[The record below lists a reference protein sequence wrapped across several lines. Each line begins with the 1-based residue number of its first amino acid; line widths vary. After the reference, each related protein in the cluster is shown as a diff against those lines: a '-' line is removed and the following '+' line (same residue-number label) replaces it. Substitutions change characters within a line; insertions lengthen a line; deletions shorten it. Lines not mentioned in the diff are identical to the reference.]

1 MSSTVA
7 RHAAPRRAAR
17 DRASPAVAP
26 AGRHAGPRTE
36 VDLGPVAR
44 GGLSNLFGAMLSV
57 LANFGLVLVVARSVS
72 PHDAGVFFTVTSL
85 FLMLETVGRFG
96 ADTGLV
102 YFIARWRTLHLKS
115 RVPIGLRAAYIPVV
129 VLCSVI
135 AVAMFS
141 QARTIARLIG
151 DPAGQSVG
159 LLRLLALLLPLTAA
173 YDLTIAATRGFGW
186 MRPNVLIE
194 KILRPAVQ
202 VVLVAAVLTFG
213 WDNGL
218 GVAWAMPYVGA
229 FFAAV
234 WMLRSA
240 LRSRLAPF
248 LEQTYQDAREVARE
262 FWAFTLPRGVA
273 GVAQILLQ
281 RLDIVLV
288 ATLRGARDAA
298 VYTAATRFLVV
309 GQFINQAITA
319 PLQPEMASALA
330 EHDTDRAQDLYR
342 ASTTWLV
349 LTTWPVFGLATALAP
364 LYLSLFGHS
373 YRDGVPVVVILSL
386 VLLVSSAV
394 GLVDTLIIMAGKT
407 AWNLGTT
414 LLALAVNLSLDI
426 ALIPHFGITGA
437 AVGWSASI
445 LAANLVPLL
454 LAWAKLGLN
463 PFARSTVAAYVLSG
477 GCFVVLPL
485 GALALSGGRET
496 AAVLACVVGAFGYGV
511 GVWHGRDLFQL
522 SVMLRRKGHAVR

>member
-1 MSSTVA
+1 MSSTVS
-7 RHAAPRRAAR
+7 RHAAAPGPRRLAR
-17 DRASPAVAP
+17 AGSAP
-26 AGRHAGPRTE
+26 TPGRHAAPRTE

-57 LANFGLVLVVARSVS
+57 LANFGLVLVVARFVS

-85 FLMLETVGRFG
+85 FLMLETVGRLG

-102 YFIARWRTLHLKS
+102 YFIARWRALHFEA
-115 RVPIGLRAAYIPVV
+115 RVAVGLRVAYTPVV
-129 VLCSVI
+129 LLCGAI
-135 AVAMFS
+135 AVAMFVG
-141 QARTIARLIG
+141 ARPIARLIG
-151 DPAGQSVG
+151 DPAGHSVG
-159 LLRLLALLLPLTAA
+159 LLRLLAVLLPLTAA
-173 YDLTIAATRGFGW
+173 YDVTIAATRGFGW
-186 MRPNVLIE
+186 MRPNVLVE
-194 KILRPAVQ
+194 KILRPAAQ

-213 WDNGL
+213 WQGGL
-218 GVAWAMPYVGA
+218 GIAWAVPYIGA
-229 FFAAV
+229 FVAAV

-240 LRSRLAPF
+240 LGSWLAPADD
-248 LEQTYQDAREVARE
+248 QPHPDIRQVARE
-262 FWAFTLPRGVA
+262 FWAFTVPRAAA

-288 ATLRGARDAA
+288 ATLRGAREAA

-309 GQFINQAITA
+309 GQFVNQAITA

-349 LTTWPVFGLATALAP
+349 LTTWPMFGVAAAMAP
-364 LYLSLFGHS
+364 LYISLFGHS
-373 YRDGVPVVVILSL
+373 YRDGVSVVVVLSL
-386 VLLVSSAV
+386 VMLVASAV

-414 LLALAVNLSLDI
+414 LLALALNLGLDL
-426 ALIPHFGITGA
+426 ALIPHYGVMGA
-437 AVGWSASI
+437 AVGWAASI

-463 PFARSTVAAYVLSG
+463 PFGRSTLAAYLLCG
-477 GCFVVLPL
+477 GCFVALPL
-485 GALALSGGRET
+485 AAFALSGGRET
-496 AAVLACVVGAFGYGV
+496 AAFAAIVVGALGYGA
-511 GVWHGRDLFQL
+511 GMWYGRDLFQL
-522 SVMLRRKGHAVR
+522 GVMLRRKGHAVR

>member
-1 MSSTVA
+1 MSSTVS
-7 RHAAPRRAAR
+7 RHAAAPGPRRLAR
-17 DRASPAVAP
+17 AGSAP
-26 AGRHAGPRTE
+26 TPGRHAAPRTE

-57 LANFGLVLVVARSVS
+57 LANFGLVLVVARFVS

-85 FLMLETVGRFG
+85 FLMLETVGRLG

-102 YFIARWRTLHLKS
+102 YFIARWRALHFEA
-115 RVPIGLRAAYIPVV
+115 RVAVGLRVAYTPVV
-129 VLCSVI
+129 LLCGAI
-135 AVAMFS
+135 AVAMF
-141 QARTIARLIG
+141 
-151 DPAGQSVG
+151 
-159 LLRLLALLLPLTAA
+159 AA
-173 YDLTIAATRGFGW
+173 YDVTIAATRGFGW
-186 MRPNVLIE
+186 MRPNVLVE
-194 KILRPAVQ
+194 KILRPAAQ

-213 WDNGL
+213 WQGGL
-218 GVAWAMPYVGA
+218 GIAWAVPYIGA
-229 FFAAV
+229 FVAAV

-240 LRSRLAPF
+240 LGSWLAPADD
-248 LEQTYQDAREVARE
+248 QPHPDIRQVARE
-262 FWAFTLPRGVA
+262 FWAFTVPRAAA

-288 ATLRGARDAA
+288 ATLRGAREAA

-309 GQFINQAITA
+309 GQFVNQAITA

-349 LTTWPVFGLATALAP
+349 LTTWPMFGVAAAMAP
-364 LYLSLFGHS
+364 LYISLFGHS
-373 YRDGVPVVVILSL
+373 YRDGVSVVVVLSL
-386 VLLVSSAV
+386 VMLVASAV

-414 LLALAVNLSLDI
+414 LLALALNLGLDL
-426 ALIPHFGITGA
+426 ALIPHYGVMGA
-437 AVGWSASI
+437 AVGWAASI

-463 PFARSTVAAYVLSG
+463 PFGRSTLAAYLLCG
-477 GCFVVLPL
+477 GCFVALPL
-485 GALALSGGRET
+485 AAFALSGGRET
-496 AAVLACVVGAFGYGV
+496 AAFAAIVVGALGYGA
-511 GVWHGRDLFQL
+511 GMWYGRDLFQL
-522 SVMLRRKGHAVR
+522 GVMLRRKGHAVR